1 MWYIYIYIYHHP
13 ETHAHTHAFVPIKL
27 KKNQYIQCIKRM
39 NVLKNAQNP
48 LYFHTSEMLNNLF
61 AWFCLLL
68 SIHFIR
74 PGLGTRRRTRSEVPQ
89 GAELLLSFRTT
100 AVGAR
105 HSGEQDGAVNG
116 SRQRGFLTVLPPT
129 RVPAALPRTVI
140 HALRWSQGCL
150 QVSACRDTRYNLNS
164 KTHSFLC
171 KTSWIVKTNPQV
183 QYKPIGK
190 TGNIK

>member
-1 MWYIYIYIYHHP
+1 MCVYIYHHQP
-13 ETHAHTHAFVPIKL
+13 ETHARTHTFVPIKL

-48 LYFHTSEMLNNLF
+48 LYFHTSEMLKILY
-61 AWFCLLL
+61 AWFWLLL
-68 SIHFIR
+68 SIHLIR
-74 PGLGTRRRTRSEVPQ
+74 PGLGTRRRTWSEIPQ
-89 GAELLLSFRTT
+89 GGELLLLFGTT
-100 AVGAR
+100 AAGAR
-105 HSGEQDGAVNG
+105 HSREQDGCGIAPG
-116 SRQRGFLTVLPPT
+116 RGFPPVLPPT

-150 QVSACRDTRYNLNS
+150 QVSAWPHTRYDLDNQ
-164 KTHSFLC
+164 THSFLC

-190 TGNIK
+190 TGNRK